1 MDEIRQLRTRLDQQI
16 GRKQQIEHGIKETE
30 STVRDKR
37 RALRRHE
44 QAREIIREV
53 GLKTQQQLQVH
64 ISDITTLAL
73 DAIFD
78 DPYKLVVEFVQRR
91 NKTECDLLFER
102 DGQRITPLSASGG
115 GPVDVAAFALRV
127 ASWSMQNPR
136 SRNVLILD
144 EPFRFLSVNLLPK
157 AGEMLNQL
165 SEKLDL
171 QIIMVTHE
179 EELAEMADKIFQVSM
194 HRGKSKVEQT

>member
-1 MDEIRQLRTRLDQQI
+1 MDEIRSLRTRLDQQI
-16 GRKQQIEHGIKETE
+16 GRKQQIEHGIRETE
-30 STVRDKR
+30 SAIKDKKR
-37 RALRRHE
+37 TLRRHE

-179 EELAEMADKIFQVSM
+179 EELAEMADRIFQVHM
-194 HRGKSKVEQT
+194 NKSKSIVEVE